1 MDQPPEAT
9 VRHRMVDWYNPVQ
22 LARTAGEVA
31 ISTLFGR
38 HSDYR
43 LIEALAD
50 PSERPTFY
58 DHTYYYK
65 RGRHDEY
72 HLDLDR
78 PREDDREI
86 WIDYVADAG
95 DGWNPTYAVAYQLAQ
110 PTLKL
115 KVSNDA
121 REHLT
126 QRGEILVF
134 GGDQVYPVASRENY
148 QTKLVDAYES
158 AFCDSREPYPV
169 AYAIPG
175 NHDWYDS
182 LVSFTRLFCERRRF
196 GGWRTQQHR
205 SYFAVKLPHHWWLIG
220 LDVQLG
226 SDIDGPQVSYFKMV
240 AKEIEEE
247 DRVILCNAEPHWVY
261 SKMYHRYDA
270 AVYNE
275 SSLRFLEDEVLRK
288 KITIFIAGDLH
299 HYQRHEGPGGAQKIT
314 SGGGGAFLHPTHG
327 PDVSELEGGFSL
339 KSNFPDPR
347 TSRRLCWGNFLF
359 PLTHWPFG
367 LATGV
372 VYMITARAAMA
383 AADARQY
390 AIGDVFSALSAMFK
404 SVLLI
409 PFSMFWVLSILP
421 AFFLFTDTHSRV
433 YRSVAGTIHASAHLF
448 AAVIVGWVARTI
460 ALHFYPFLTTRELI
474 LSAILAFAGGCLFG
488 PLIMGAYLFI
498 SLNVFGRHSNEA
510 FSSLAI
516 EDYKGFIRLRIDP
529 DGSLMIFPVGLRK
542 IPQIWKE
549 RGAGGAGPLL
559 VPDDP
564 RATEPELIETPVVVS

>member
-9 VRHRMVDWYNPVQ
+9 VRPRMVDWYNPVQ

-31 ISTLFGR
+31 VSTLFGR

-65 RGRHDEY
+65 RGRQDEY
-72 HLDLDR
+72 HLDLAR

-86 WIDYVADAG
+86 WIDYVADVG

-110 PTLKL
+110 QTLKL

-121 REHLT
+121 REHVT

-148 QTKLVDAYES
+148 QTKLVDAYEA
-158 AFCDSREPYPV
+158 AFCDSLEPYPV

-205 SYFAVKLPHHWWLIG
+205 SYFALKLPHHWWLIG

-240 AKEIEEE
+240 SKEIEEE

-261 SKMYHRYDA
+261 SKMYKRYDA

-275 SSLRFLEDEVLRK
+275 SSLRFLEDEVLKK
-288 KITIFIAGDLH
+288 KITVFIAGDLH
-299 HYQRHEGPGGAQKIT
+299 RYQRHEGPGGAQKIT

-327 PDVSELEGGFSL
+327 ADVSELEDGFSL

-367 LATGV
+367 LATGI

-383 AADARQY
+383 AADVGQY
-390 AIGDVFSALSAMFK
+390 AIGDIISVLPAMFK

-409 PFSMFWVLSILP
+409 PFSMFWVLSILT
-421 AFFLFTDTHSRV
+421 AFFLFTDTHSRA
-433 YRSVAGTIHASAHLF
+433 YRAVAGTIHGSAHLF
-448 AAVIVGWVARTI
+448 AAVIVGWAARTI
-460 ALHFYPFLTTRELI
+460 ALHFYPFLTTKELI
-474 LSAILAFAGGCLFG
+474 LSAILAFAGGCFFG
-488 PLIMGAYLFI
+488 PLIMGAYLFV

-516 EDYKGFIRLRIDP
+516 EDYKNFIRLRIDP
-529 DGSLMIFPVGLRK
+529 DGSLMIFPVGLRMV
-542 IPQIWKE
+542 PRIWRE
-549 RGAGGAGPLL
+549 RATSAAGPLF
-559 VPDDP
+559 VPNDP